1 MDAEKSLKL
10 LRVINGVLKNIGV
23 KSITELDSSLNL
35 RDDLEIDSISY
46 AELVVI
52 IEEEFQVNIN
62 QSDKAET
69 ISDIVQRLNQEKVD

>member
-1 MDAEKSLKL
+1 MNTEKSLKL
-10 LRVINGVLKNIGV
+10 VKVINEVLKNIGV
-23 KSITELDSSLNL
+23 DSISDLDVNLNL

-52 IEEEFQVNIN
+52 IEEEFLVNIN

-69 ISDIVQRLNQEKVD
+69 IGDIVQRLS